1 MRTSSNR
8 MPYLAPQ
15 SETVSLRVE
24 GRFMV
29 DSLTGSSSF
38 SATFGFGNETSV
50 DETGGEL
57 Q

>member
-29 DSLTGSSSF
+29 DSVSMTASFGQTG
-38 SATFGFGNETSV
+38 V
-50 DETGGEL
+50 DENGGEL
-57 Q
+57 E